1 MTRQW
6 PCRAQRRR
14 DVSTNIG
21 HKGGVVTEANR
32 REHGMI
38 FDLYA
43 VLPVFV
49 SLQHFPSQ
57 EYALFFFI
65 SKDILVYH
73 RGNMRHKRKE
83 R

>member
-1 MTRQW
+1 MPR
-6 PCRAQRRR
+6 PKKERRVLLTL
-14 DVSTNIG
+14 DT
-21 HKGGVVTEANR
+21 KGGVVTEANR

-43 VLPVFV
+43 VLLVFV

-65 SKDILVYH
+65 SKDMLIYH
-73 RGNMRHKRKE
+73 RGNMQHKRKE

>member
-1 MTRQW
+1 M
-6 PCRAQRRR
+6 
-14 DVSTNIG
+14 STHIG

-32 REHGMI
+32 REHGTI

-43 VLPVFV
+43 VLLVFV
-49 SLQHFPSQ
+49 SFQHFPSQ
-57 EYALFFFI
+57 EYALFFSI
-65 SKDILVYH
+65 SKDMLINH